1 MKVPCLRGFVV
12 CCANSYWLLAIDTY
26 VRYDTVCTATG
37 GGTVRTSTYP
47 LVRYISIFGR
57 ALHFCDFWLNY
68 IHTYELKDY

>member
-37 GGTVRTSTYP
+37 GVPCVRVHTLSYGTSQSLAGPFIFVTS
-47 LVRYISIFGR
+47 G
-57 ALHFCDFWLNY
+57 
-68 IHTYELKDY
+68 